1 MRLAEA
7 TVEEAL
13 VAAQEEVVR
22 SERQKT
28 ETARLAVEKAART
41 CEVGALD
48 GMNDWPGTRYRQC
61 FASVEKTSSEV
72 TVPPGFLS
80 QPGPTPCSTAVELK
94 EMMLEKAR

>member
-1 MRLAEA
+1 MKIEQQSKSFPVSPRG
-7 TVEEAL
+7 T
-13 VAAQEEVVR
+13 
-22 SERQKT
+22 
-28 ETARLAVEKAART
+28 
-41 CEVGALD
+41 
-48 GMNDWPGTRYRQC
+48 NDWPGTRYRQC